1 MVVVRCLELFSGIGG
16 FACAMPK
23 NFQVVAALDI
33 DQDCQ
38 AVYQANFT
46 HPCHCVSLESVA
58 ADELAD
64 FQADL
69 WWMSPPCQPFTR
81 RGNQRDLADARSQ
94 GFLNLVDCIRTVRPA
109 FLALENVPPFAESD
123 AADLL
128 RNTLRQLGYHW
139 LEGTLCPTQLGI
151 ANRRQRFYLL
161 ASRDQ
166 PFLQFTFRPVSRNA
180 WVRRVADVLEPSAE
194 SLPGLVLSHETVRQ
208 YQCAMHS
215 VDENDTNAVTACF
228 TSAYGRSPVRSG
240 SYLRTGN
247 EVRRFSPT
255 EIAAM
260 LGFSNDFQFPNSLSL
275 RRQWAL
281 LGNSLSVDVVRYVL
295 SHLVVDANLNT

>member
-23 NFQVVAALDI
+23 NFQVAAALDI

-38 AVYQANFT
+38 AVYQANFS

-58 ADELAD
+58 ADELGE

-81 RGNQRDLADARSQ
+81 RGNQRGLADARSQ
-94 GFLNLVDCIRTVRPA
+94 AFLNLVDCFRTVRPT
-109 FLALENVPPFAESD
+109 FLALENVPPFAES
-123 AADLL
+123 AAAGLL

-166 PFLQFTFRPVSRNA
+166 PFPDHVFRPVSGNA
-180 WVRRVADVLEPSAE
+180 GVRRVADVLEPSAE
-194 SLPGLVLSHETVRQ
+194 TLPGLRLSRETLDR
-208 YQCAMHS
+208 YQVAMHT
-215 VDENDTNAVTACF
+215 VDANDTNAVTACF

-260 LGFSNDFQFPNSLSL
+260 LGFPADFQFPNSLSL
-275 RRQWAL
+275 RRQWSL
-281 LGNSLSVDVVRYVL
+281 VGNSLSVDVVRHVL
-295 SHLVVDANLNT
+295 SHLAS